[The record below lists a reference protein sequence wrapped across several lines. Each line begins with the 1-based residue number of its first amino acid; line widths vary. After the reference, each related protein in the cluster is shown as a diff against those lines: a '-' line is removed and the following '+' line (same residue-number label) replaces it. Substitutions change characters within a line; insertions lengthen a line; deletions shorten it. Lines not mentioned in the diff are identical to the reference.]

1 MSEKTRSWRLRRAS
15 RTRRVQIALLGLS
28 LAVLAALPA
37 AGFAKGEKVAS
48 PQADQLS
55 VFSWWTGPGEHNGLA
70 KIITMWNK
78 AHPTLK
84 VKDEAVAG
92 GAGSN
97 AKAVLAQRLA
107 AKKPPD
113 TFQWHA
119 GQELLDYIKAGYVEP
134 IDFVYAKYKL
144 TKVFPA
150 QLISQIKYKG
160 KLYSVPVNIHRAN
173 VLWYSK
179 TAMKK
184 AGIASVPTTWAQ
196 FIAALK
202 KADDAGLIPLSLG
215 QDWTEKHLMETV
227 FISTLGP
234 TRWAALWTKGGNWNQ
249 PGVTTALNRFKE
261 LLTYVNSDFA
271 SLTWQ
276 DATKLVADD
285 KAVFNVMGDWA
296 EGYLRVDL
304 KQKAN
309 VDYGWSAVPG
319 TGGVYDWLSDS
330 FTLPKGAPHR
340 SAAIEWLGLVGSKR
354 AQDAFNPLK
363 GSIPARKDANPK
375 LYGTYLKW
383 ALQQW
388 KQDKLAGS
396 LAHGVVAPLAWSTD
410 IDTALGLFI
419 QSKDV
424 AKFQTALAAAHDKR
438 AT

>member
-1 MSEKTRSWRLRRAS
+1 MSKTTRGWRPRR
-15 RTRRVQIALLGLS
+15 RTVQGMLLV
-28 LAVLAALPA
+28 LAVGVLAALPA
-37 AGFAKGEKVAS
+37 ASFGKQAS

-70 KIITMWNK
+70 KIIAMWNK
-78 AHPTLK
+78 SHPTLT

-97 AKAVLAQRLA
+97 AKAVLAQRLQA
-107 AKKPPD
+107 HKPPD

-119 GQELLDYIKAGYVEP
+119 GQELLDYIKAGYVEKV
-134 IDFVYAKYKL
+134 DFVWAKYKL
-144 TKVFPA
+144 KTVIPS
-150 QLISQIKYKG
+150 QLITQMTYKG
-160 KLYSVPVNIHRAN
+160 HLYAVPVNIHRAN

-184 AGIASVPTTWAQ
+184 AGIASVPKTYAEWV
-196 FIAALK
+196 AALK
-202 KADDAGLIPLSLG
+202 KADAAGLIPLALG

-227 FISTLGP
+227 FIGTLGP
-234 TRWAALWTKGGNWNQ
+234 SGWAALWKKGGNWNSAK
-249 PGVTTALNRFKE
+249 VTTALNRFKE
-261 LLTYVNSDFA
+261 LLGYVNSDYA

-276 DATKLVADD
+276 DAAKLVADD

-296 EGYLRVDL
+296 EGYFRVDL
-304 KQKAN
+304 KQKPN
-309 VDYGWSAVPG
+309 VDYGWAAVPG
-319 TGGVYDWLSDS
+319 TDGVYDWLSDS

-340 SAAIEWLGLVGSKR
+340 SAAIEWLGLVGSKK

-363 GSIPARKDANPK
+363 GSIPARQDANPK

-383 ALQQW
+383 ALKQW

-396 LAHGVVAPLAWSTD
+396 LAHGVVASLPWSTD

-419 QSKDV
+419 QNKDV
-424 AKFQTALAAAHDKR
+424 AKFQSALADAAKKR